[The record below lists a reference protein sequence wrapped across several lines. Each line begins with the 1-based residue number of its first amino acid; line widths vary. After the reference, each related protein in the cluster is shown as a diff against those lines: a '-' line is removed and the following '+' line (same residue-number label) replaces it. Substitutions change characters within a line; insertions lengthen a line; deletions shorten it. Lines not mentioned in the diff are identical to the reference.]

1 MRAICKLGNRLEF
14 RLGLIFGMSA
24 IVLMASPARAAEQIY
39 LEVGPLLFSLSVESL
54 ETFVQE
60 GKITKEFARYAN
72 QFDRPTREQFRQ
84 ALQRPYEM
92 DEVTVYR
99 MTEIPVVVDFLRGL
113 GEVINTPSGINGF
126 YAIRSALVLAAA
138 QEGSWTLMDVIR
150 QFPTDIRIDTALAMQ
165 RFPMGAADAVHY
177 SFLEQLPNPSSNPLP
192 YQHPVSS
199 HAP

>member
-1 MRAICKLGNRLEF
+1 MQRIRKLGHGIL
-14 RLGLIFGMSA
+14 LGMGA
-24 IVLMASPARAAEQIY
+24 IVLTTSPVQAAEQIY

-60 GKITKEFARYAN
+60 GKITKELARYAN
-72 QFDRPTREQFRQ
+72 QFDQPMREQIRQ
-84 ALQRPYEM
+84 TLQRPYEM

-99 MTEIPVVVDFLRGL
+99 LTEIPVVTDFLRGL

-150 QFPTDIRIDTALAMQ
+150 QFPTDIRINTELAMK
-165 RFPMGAADAVHY
+165 RFPMSAAAIHY
-177 SFLEQLPNPSSNPLP
+177 SFLKQLPNPSSDPLP

>member
-1 MRAICKLGNRLEF
+1 MILT
-14 RLGLIFGMSA
+14 
-24 IVLMASPARAAEQIY
+24 ASPAWAAERIY

-60 GKITKEFARYAN
+60 GKITQELARYAN
-72 QFDRPTREQFRQ
+72 QFDRQTREQLRQ

-92 DEVTVYR
+92 DEVTMYR
-99 MTEIPVVVDFLRGL
+99 LTEIPVVVDFLQGL

-150 QFPTDIRIDTALAMQ
+150 QFPTDIRIDTQLAMQ
-165 RFPMGAADAVHY
+165 RFPVGSLESVPY
-177 SFLEQLPNPSSNPLP
+177 SLLEQSPDS
-192 YQHPVSS
+192 
-199 HAP
+199 

>member
-1 MRAICKLGNRLEF
+1 MKAIRKLGNRLGLT
-14 RLGLIFGMSA
+14 LGIGA
-24 IVLMASPARAAEQIY
+24 IVFTASPVQAAEQIY

-72 QFDRPTREQFRQ
+72 QFDRQTQEKLRQ

-113 GEVINTPSGINGF
+113 GDVINTPSGINGF

-150 QFPTDIRIDTALAMQ
+150 QFPTDIRIDTGLAMQ
-165 RFPMGAADAVHY
+165 RFPMGAVNSVQY
-177 SFLEQLPNPSSNPLP
+177 SFLEQLPNP
-192 YQHPVSS
+192 
-199 HAP
+199 